1 MRVDLQLRYPIVLAV
16 QFELR
21 GFSVLL
27 GRSGEGKSTLLKAL
41 AGLLPA
47 QGGPYAGQAP
57 QHRPVGYLPQGYA
70 LFPHLTVWQNVA
82 FALPGR
88 QARRARACALLETL
102 GVSELASRYP
112 QTLSGGQQQR
122 VALARA
128 LARQPQLLLLDEP
141 TAALDPATREDVFA
155 ELIAQV
161 HLLGLPALAVT
172 HDPHLALMADWMA
185 VMVARR
191 IVQQGTPRQVLAA
204 PAGVAVA
211 RLLGIRNR
219 LRGVVVDDHHVA
231 VDGVLLAASA
241 AAGLAR
247 GQPVGVLLRAEDIA
261 LLPAA
266 ADSGT
271 NPADPLWTLAAVRE
285 EGLATRVITAAPL
298 RLEALLPR
306 DRTDAIAL
314 HADQSVRLRIDP
326 RHVQLCALDPA
337 TDPE

>member
-1 MRVDLQLRYPIVLAV
+1 MRIDLQLRHPIALAV

-27 GRSGEGKSTLLKAL
+27 GRSGEGKSILLKAL

-47 QGGPYAGQAP
+47 QGGPYAGLAP

-102 GVSELASRYP
+102 GVSGLASRHP

-161 HLLGLPALAVT
+161 RLLGLPALAVT

-204 PAGVAVA
+204 PAGMAVA

-219 LRGVVVDDHHVA
+219 LRGVVVDAGHVA
-231 VDGVLLAASA
+231 VDGVLLAASGA
-241 AAGLAR
+241 AELAR
-247 GQPVGVLLRAEDIA
+247 GQPVGVLLRAEDIE
-261 LLPAA
+261 LLPADA
-266 ADSGT
+266 AV
-271 NPADPLWTLAAVRE
+271 ADPLWTLASVRE
-285 EGLATRVITAAPL
+285 EGLAMRVITAAPL

-306 DRTDAIAL
+306 DRADAIAL
-314 HADQSVRLRIDP
+314 RADQPVRLRIDP

-337 TDPE
+337 EPDL

>member
-1 MRVDLQLRYPIVLAV
+1 MRIDLQLRHPIALAA

-27 GRSGEGKSTLLKAL
+27 GRSGEGKSILLKAL

-47 QGGPYAGQAP
+47 QGGPYAGMAP

-102 GVSELASRYP
+102 GVSGLASRHP

-161 HLLGLPALAVT
+161 RQLGLPALAVT

-204 PAGVAVA
+204 PAGMAVA

-219 LRGVVVDDHHVA
+219 LRGVVVDAGHVA
-231 VDGVLLAASA
+231 VDGVLLAASGA
-241 AAGLAR
+241 AELAR
-247 GQPVGVLLRAEDIA
+247 GQPVGVLLRAEDIE

-266 ADSGT
+266 ANSGAS
-271 NPADPLWTLAAVRE
+271 PADALWTLASLRE
-285 EGLATRVITAAPL
+285 EGLATRVITATPL

-306 DRTDAIAL
+306 DRADAIAL
-314 HADQSVRLRIDP
+314 RADQPVRLRIDP
-326 RHVQLCALDPA
+326 RHVQLCAPDPA
-337 TDPE
+337 TEPE

>member
-1 MRVDLQLRYPIVLAV
+1 MRIDLQLRHPVALAV

-27 GRSGEGKSTLLKAL
+27 GRSGEGKSILLKAL

-47 QGGPYAGQAP
+47 QGGPYAGLAP

-102 GVSELASRYP
+102 GVSELASRHP

-128 LARQPQLLLLDEP
+128 LARQPKLLLLDEP

-161 HLLGLPALAVT
+161 RQLGLPALAVT

-204 PAGVAVA
+204 PAGMAVA

-219 LRGVVVDDHHVA
+219 LRGVVVDAGHVA
-231 VDGVLLAASA
+231 VDGVLLAASG

-247 GQPVGVLLRAEDIA
+247 GQPVGVLLRAEDIE
-261 LLPAA
+261 LLPADA
-266 ADSGT
+266 AV
-271 NPADPLWTLAAVRE
+271 ADPLWTLASVRE

-306 DRTDAIAL
+306 DRADAIAL
-314 HADQSVRLRIDP
+314 RADQSVRLRIDP
-326 RHVQLCALDPA
+326 RHVQLCALDSA
-337 TDPE
+337 TDSE

>member
-1 MRVDLQLRYPIVLAV
+1 MRIDLQLRHPVALAV

-47 QGGPYAGQAP
+47 QGGPYAGMAP

-102 GVSELASRYP
+102 GVSGLASRHP

-161 HLLGLPALAVT
+161 RRLGLPALAVT

-204 PAGVAVA
+204 PADMAVA

-219 LRGVVVDDHHVA
+219 LRGVVVDAGHVA
-231 VDGVLLAASA
+231 VDGVLLAASG

-247 GQPVGVLLRAEDIA
+247 GQPVGVLLRAEDIE
-261 LLPAA
+261 LLPADA
-266 ADSGT
+266 AV
-271 NPADPLWTLAAVRE
+271 ADPLWPLASVRE

-306 DRTDAIAL
+306 DRADAIAL
-314 HADQSVRLRIDP
+314 RADQPVRLRIDP
-326 RHVQLCALDPA
+326 RHVQLCALDPE
-337 TDPE
+337 PEPE

>member
-1 MRVDLQLRYPIVLAV
+1 M
-16 QFELR
+16 
-21 GFSVLL
+21 
-27 GRSGEGKSTLLKAL
+27 
-41 AGLLPA
+41 
-47 QGGPYAGQAP
+47 
-57 QHRPVGYLPQGYA
+57 
-70 LFPHLTVWQNVA
+70 
-82 FALPGR
+82 
-88 QARRARACALLETL
+88 
-102 GVSELASRYP
+102 
-112 QTLSGGQQQR
+112 
-122 VALARA
+122 ALARA

-161 HLLGLPALAVT
+161 RLLGLPALAVT

-204 PAGVAVA
+204 PASMAVA

-219 LRGVVVDDHHVA
+219 LRGVVVDAGHVA

-241 AAGLAR
+241 AAELAR
-247 GQPVGVLLRAEDIA
+247 GQPVGVLLRAEDIE
-261 LLPAA
+261 LMPATT
-266 ADSGT
+266 DTGSIT
-271 NPADPLWTLAAVRE
+271 ADPLWTLASLRE
-285 EGLATRVITAAPL
+285 EGLSTRVITAAPI

-306 DRTDAIAL
+306 DRTEAIAL

-337 TDPE
+337 TEAE

>member
-1 MRVDLQLRYPIVLAV
+1 MRIDLQLRHPIALAV
-16 QFELR
+16 QFELH

-27 GRSGEGKSTLLKAL
+27 GRSGEGKSILLKAL

-47 QGGPYAGQAP
+47 QGGPYAGLAP

-102 GVSELASRYP
+102 GVSGLASRHP

-161 HLLGLPALAVT
+161 RQLGLPALAVT

-204 PAGVAVA
+204 PAGMAVA

-219 LRGVVVDDHHVA
+219 LRGVVVDADHVA
-231 VDGVLLAASA
+231 VDGVLLAASG

-247 GQPVGVLLRAEDIA
+247 GQPVGVLLRAEDIE
-261 LLPAA
+261 LLPADA
-266 ADSGT
+266 AV
-271 NPADPLWTLAAVRE
+271 ADPLWTLASVRE

-306 DRTDAIAL
+306 DRADAIAL
-314 HADQSVRLRIDP
+314 RADQPVRLRIDP
-326 RHVQLCALDPA
+326 RHVQLCALDPE
-337 TDPE
+337 PEPE

>member
-1 MRVDLQLRYPIVLAV
+1 MRIDLQLRHPIALAA

-27 GRSGEGKSTLLKAL
+27 GRSGEGKSILLKAL

-47 QGGPYAGQAP
+47 QGGPYAGLAP

-70 LFPHLTVWQNVA
+70 LFPHLTAWQNVA

-88 QARRARACALLETL
+88 QTRRARACALLETL
-102 GVSELASRYP
+102 GVSELASRHP

-161 HLLGLPALAVT
+161 RQFGLPALAVT

-219 LRGVVVDDHHVA
+219 LRGVVVDAGHVA
-231 VDGVLLAASA
+231 VDGVLLAASGA
-241 AAGLAR
+241 AELAR
-247 GQPVGVLLRAEDIA
+247 GQPVGVLLRAEDIE
-261 LLPAA
+261 LLPADA
-266 ADSGT
+266 AV
-271 NPADPLWTLAAVRE
+271 ADPLWTLASVRE

-298 RLEALLPR
+298 RLEVLLPR
-306 DRTDAIAL
+306 DRADAIAL
-314 HADQSVRLRIDP
+314 HADQPVRLRIDP
-326 RHVQLCALDPA
+326 QHVQLCALDPA
-337 TDPE
+337 DPE

>member
-1 MRVDLQLRYPIVLAV
+1 MRIDLQLRHPIALAV

-27 GRSGEGKSTLLKAL
+27 GRSGEGKSILLKAL

-70 LFPHLTVWQNVA
+70 LFPHLTAWQNVA

-102 GVSELASRYP
+102 GVSELASRHP

-161 HLLGLPALAVT
+161 RLLGLPALAVT

-204 PAGVAVA
+204 PASMGVA
-211 RLLGIRNR
+211 RLLGIRNH
-219 LRGVVVDDHHVA
+219 LRGVVVDAGHVA

-241 AAGLAR
+241 AAGLVR
-247 GQPVGVLLRAEDIA
+247 GQPVGVLLRAEDIE

-266 ADSGT
+266 ADSGV

-285 EGLATRVITAAPL
+285 EGLATRVITATPL

-306 DRTDAIAL
+306 DRADAIAL
-314 HADQSVRLRIDP
+314 RADQPVRLRIDP
-326 RHVQLCALDPA
+326 RHVQLCAPDPA
-337 TDPE
+337 TEPF

>member
-1 MRVDLQLRYPIVLAV
+1 MRIDLQLRHPIALAA

-47 QGGPYAGQAP
+47 QGGPYAGMAP

-102 GVSELASRYP
+102 GVSELASRHP

-161 HLLGLPALAVT
+161 RQLGLPALAVT

-185 VMVARR
+185 VLVARR

-204 PAGVAVA
+204 PAGMAVA

-219 LRGVVVDDHHVA
+219 LHGVVVDAGHVA
-231 VDGVLLAASA
+231 VDGVLLAASG

-247 GQPVGVLLRAEDIA
+247 GQPVGVLLRAEDIE
-261 LLPAA
+261 LLPADA
-266 ADSGT
+266 AV
-271 NPADPLWTLAAVRE
+271 ADPLWTLASVRE

-298 RLEALLPR
+298 RLEVLLPR
-306 DRTDAIAL
+306 DHAGAIAL
-314 HADQSVRLRIDP
+314 RADQPVRLRIDP
-326 RHVQLCALDPA
+326 RHVQLCALDLA
-337 TDPE
+337 DPE